1 LYRIISVEREYG
13 CGGGEI
19 ARVLSTRLGWK
30 LWDHALTEEIARAAN
45 VDFSIVRRCEER
57 VDSTFQ
63 RLVHVF
69 LRGSHESSISL
80 PSHEPFNTDRFVSVG
95 KKVMERV
102 AQEGNCV
109 VVGRGASYF
118 LREHGE
124 AFHVFLYASHA
135 EKLHRLIEL
144 GKSEKEAE
152 EQLDTIDQDRMTFV
166 KRYFDADWPTR
177 CLYHM
182 MINTA
187 IGNENVIS
195 TILHTMHT
203 LESSPVSRVPP
214 PNVLSVVWRTLLSA
228 AFDVDL
234 VYSECLPG
242 NRHFPRL
249 GLSDG

>member
-1 LYRIISVEREYG
+1 MYRIITVEREYG

-19 ARVLSTRLGWK
+19 ARALSTRLGWK

-45 VDFSIVRRCEER
+45 VDCSIVQRCEER

-69 LRGSHESSISL
+69 LRGSHERNIAL
-80 PSHEPFNTDRFVSVG
+80 PSHEPFNTDRFVAVG
-95 KKVMERV
+95 KKVMEKV
-102 AQEGNCV
+102 ANEGNCV
-109 VVGRGASYF
+109 IVGRGAPYF

-124 AFHVFLYASHA
+124 AFHVFLYASYA
-135 EKLHRLIEL
+135 EKLRRLLAL
-144 GKSEKEAE
+144 GRSQKEAE

-195 TILHTMHT
+195 TILDTMHT
-203 LESSPVSRVPP
+203 LESSPANSQPSLQSCEP
-214 PNVLSVVWRTLLSA
+214 GSSA
-228 AFDVDL
+228 
-234 VYSECLPG
+234 
-242 NRHFPRL
+242 
-249 GLSDG
+249 